1 MRRPD
6 RAGRGALP
14 VDGRQEGAGAHGA
27 PGFSRSHASGPPGSI
42 LSPCRGRCGAC
53 SLEGVG
59 RALGSAEGEHCMGE
73 FLVKVRHLPGRS
85 AITGSGTSPI
95 AFVPGCPSGTPT
107 SSAPAPTTMRS
118 TKCCG
123 S

>member
-1 MRRPD
+1 
-6 RAGRGALP
+6 
-14 VDGRQEGAGAHGA
+14 
-27 PGFSRSHASGPPGSI
+27 
-42 LSPCRGRCGAC
+42 
-53 SLEGVG
+53 
-59 RALGSAEGEHCMGE
+59 MGE

-123 S
+123 SSPAAETLRPRKGKGGRGLGEFGCLAELGCDLSPP